1 MSGQYVSHTLLS
13 EMQEALSMGG
23 VCEARLNMCRADL
36 HRHATWTGEVQESV
50 FQKV

>member
-13 EMQEALSMGG
+13 EMQEALSMRGES
-23 VCEARLNMCRADL
+23 EARLNMCRADL
-36 HRHATWTGEVQESV
+36 RRHATWTSEVQESV